1 MKAISLLVISTLMSS
16 EESLITLNKIRV
28 SITLS
33 TNDKYCYKGIKY
45 CKFKQKGNKT
55 TWKKDHSKRYI
66 K

>member
-1 MKAISLLVISTLMSS
+1 MKAIFLLVISTLMSS

-55 TWKKDHSKRYI
+55 T
-66 K
+66 